1 MSYTEQARQYILN
14 KFEEAKESGQKYI
27 ELTSKEIHE
36 DLGFSNRYPIV
47 CNAMQQ
53 LKTDKD
59 EFISTTLSGQS
70 STIAIRYI
78 LINK

>member
-14 KFEEAKESGQKYI
+14 KFKEAKESGQKYI

-53 LKTDKD
+53 LKADKD
-59 EFISTTLSGQS
+59 EYISTTLSGQS
-70 STIAIRYI
+70 STITIRYMI
-78 LINK
+78 ENK